1 MSPKMKIAHLIA
13 TNFYGGPERQIVN
26 HARYLGRRG
35 GTPHIVTFEENGQS
49 SDLLWR
55 AEESGIATHML
66 RSQGAFNPCVIM
78 ELAKFLRKEEIGILC
93 THGYKSDVV
102 GRLASWL
109 VGIPDIAVS
118 RGWTGESF
126 KISLYEWLDRLFL
139 RVADHVVAV
148 SAGQRRKV
156 LNSGIAED
164 KVSVIRNS
172 IELANRTVSNTGSF
186 RREMG
191 IPQDAVLIA
200 SAGRLSPEKNYEGLI
215 EAAKVVSG
223 HMPEVYFVVCGDGF
237 LRLRLE
243 LAVKMNGMEK
253 RFNFTGFRSDLD
265 DILAEVDIFVLPS
278 WTEGLPNVVL
288 EAFACKKPVVATAV
302 GGTPEVV
309 DHGVNGLLTEPG
321 DNVGL
326 AEALMQLASNP
337 ELRRSMGENGYR
349 VVADRFY
356 FESQTD
362 KYVELFESFLC
373 RDLGDGS
380 EAVD

>member
-1 MSPKMKIAHLIA
+1 MSPKMRIAHLIA
-13 TNFYGGPERQIVN
+13 SNFYGGPERQIVS
-26 HARYLGRRG
+26 HAKHLAGRG
-35 GTPHIVTFEENGQS
+35 GTPYIVTFEENGQS
-49 SDLLWR
+49 ADLLGR
-55 AEESGIATHML
+55 AGKVGIATRML
-66 RSQGAFNPCVIM
+66 RCKGAFNPCVIM
-78 ELAKFLRKEEIGILC
+78 ELASFLRNEDIGILC

-126 KISLYEWLDRLFL
+126 KVSLYERIDRLFL

-148 SAGQRRKV
+148 SNGQKRKV
-156 LNSGIAED
+156 LNSGLVEE

-172 IELANRTVSNTGSF
+172 IELTDRNVRSTGSF

-191 IPQDAVLIA
+191 IPQDAVLIV

-215 EAAKVVSG
+215 EAAKVVTSQ
-223 HMPEVYFVVCGDGF
+223 MPGVYFVVCGEGF

-243 LAVKMNGMEK
+243 LAVKMKGMEE
-253 RFNFTGFRSDLD
+253 RFFFSGFRSDLD

-288 EAFACKKPVVATAV
+288 EAFAYRKPVVATAV

-309 DHGVNGLLTEPG
+309 EHGVKGLLTEPG
-321 DNVGL
+321 DNEGL
-326 AEALMQLASNP
+326 AGALMQLASTP
-337 ELRRSMGENGYR
+337 EVGRKMGENGYR
-349 VVADRFY
+349 VVAERFY

-362 KYVELFESFLC
+362 KYVDLFESFLC
-373 RDLGDGS
+373 RDFGDGS
-380 EAVD
+380 QAVD